1 VEIDIGNLAAARI
14 VIDGH
19 IDSYIKVGDP
29 LQRNPFAHA
38 PDFHWE
44 ISGAEL
50 LAKDGLRLELGG
62 TELFIAVERLTEQA
76 LPVDVGGNIE
86 VDPVNGPFGFR
97 PVYFHGRE
105 RDDGKVW
112 SSAQFVEFVEG

>member
-1 VEIDIGNLAAARI
+1 
-14 VIDGH
+14 
-19 IDSYIKVGDP
+19 
-29 LQRNPFAHA
+29 
-38 PDFHWE
+38 
-44 ISGAEL
+44 
-50 LAKDGLRLELGG
+50 
-62 TELFIAVERLTEQA
+62 
-76 LPVDVGGNIE
+76 VDVGGNIE